1 MRWWY
6 IIFFDFYLFFPESPQ
21 NLQFFHISHFFVVG
35 LGSLY
40 RKWKICFC
48 FKLIFI
54 YFFLNH
60 HKIYNFLTS
69 KTLLCVGF
77 FSGKVK
83 MWKIVNLNTLKPPN
97 YQNLINTCLLDLI
110 KQDNTRFCWKNSFIF
125 LIFHWKKIKKCSK
138 IFIKF
143 WCILIPKIIIS

>member
-1 MRWWY
+1 MNKGKINKNEFATKINFTKFCWKTQFSF
-6 IIFFDFYLFFPESPQ
+6 IFKL
-21 NLQFFHISHFFVVG
+21 
-35 LGSLY
+35 
-40 RKWKICFC
+40 KIFC

-54 YFFLNH
+54 YFFFNH

-83 MWKIVNLNTLKPPN
+83 MWKIVNLNILKPPN

-110 KQDNTRFCWKNSFIF
+110 KQDNTRFCWKNIFIF